1 MRMTIYVGMAAAA
14 FVCLALI
21 LAQPDIAA
29 VIAGKNTAPVETL
42 LLTVFGPLG
51 AKLVVA
57 VVMVSFMSCI
67 LSLQAA
73 TSRLVFAYARDRMI
87 VASDYLSAI
96 SPHTHVPVR
105 ALVLSGIVAGVI
117 VCLGYFF
124 ANAIATIVNS
134 AIIGIYAAFQMI
146 VLGALVARARGWIPS
161 GQFRLGAWAWPVN
174 IVALIYG
181 VGALIDMLWPR
192 TPTAPWFINYAMGV
206 TWLAIIGIGALYML
220 LARPYDTGTAPAGD
234 AWKLARA

>member
-1 MRMTIYVGMAAAA
+1 VG
-14 FVCLALI
+14 
-21 LAQPDIAA
+21 A
-29 VIAGKNTAPVETL
+29 VIAGKNTTPVETVL
-42 LLTVFGPLG
+42 LSVFGPLG

-73 TSRLVFAYARDRMI
+73 TSRLVFSYARDRMI
-87 VASDYLSAI
+87 VTSDYLSAM
-96 SPHTHVPVR
+96 SPRTHVPVR
-105 ALVLSGIVAGVI
+105 ALVLSGIIAGVI

-146 VLGALVARARGWIPS
+146 VLGALLARARGWRPA

-181 VGALIDMLWPR
+181 VGALLDMLWPR
-192 TPTAPWFINYAMGV
+192 TPSAPWYVNFAMGT
-206 TWLAIIGIGALYML
+206 TWLVIIALGALYML
-220 LARPYDTGTAPAGD
+220 LARPYETGAAPAGD

>member
-1 MRMTIYVGMAAAA
+1 
-14 FVCLALI
+14 
-21 LAQPDIAA
+21 
-29 VIAGKNTAPVETL
+29 
-42 LLTVFGPLG
+42 
-51 AKLVVA
+51 
-57 VVMVSFMSCI
+57 MSCI

-105 ALVLSGIVAGVI
+105 ALVLSGIVAGII

-124 ANAIATIVNS
+124 ANAIGTIVNS

-146 VLGALVARARGWIPS
+146 VLGALVARARGWKPA
-161 GQFRLGAWAWPVN
+161 GQFRLGVWTWPVN

-192 TPTAPWFINYAMGV
+192 TPTAPWYINYAMGV
-206 TWLAIIGIGALYML
+206 TWLAIVGLGALYML
-220 LARPYDTGTAPAGD
+220 LARPYDAGTAPAGD
-234 AWKLARA
+234 AWKLAGA